1 LTVARR
7 APPPPAIPAYGQSSL
22 ADLVPSLLSAV
33 GAPGFSNP
41 LGIEPAASFCLL
53 VIDGLGLVQ
62 LRDHAS
68 RAPFLASLA
77 ESGSGLTAGFPATTA
92 ASIGSIGT
100 GLPPGQH
107 GLVGYTFALPGQ
119 DRAMNALQWALY
131 GTGPS
136 RDLREEFV
144 PERVQ
149 PEPTAFERAAAAGIE
164 VALVGPPVHARSG
177 MSRAVLRGGRYRGV
191 YSLGDLIIA
200 AAAEL
205 QTGRRTLVYAYHAD
219 LDTTG
224 HVRGVAS
231 DSWQQHLSVIDGLAA
246 AIADLVPPGSAL
258 AVTGDHGMIDLEQDQ
273 KVDVADRPSFTAG
286 VRLLAG
292 EARARHVYAEPGAAD
307 DVLAAWQAELG
318 EAMWVA
324 SREQAIDE
332 GWFGPIVADHVRP
345 RIGDVVAAAHGPV
358 GVFQKEVDS
367 LQPALVGHHGSLTP
381 DEQLVPLA
389 IFRK

>member
-1 LTVARR
+1 MPT
-7 APPPPAIPAYGQSSL
+7 PPLELPAYGSSSL

-41 LGIEPAASFCLL
+41 LGIEPAGSFCLL

-62 LRDHAS
+62 LLDHAPS
-68 RAPFLASLA
+68 APFLVSMAKTGGGVA
-77 ESGSGLTAGFPATTA
+77 AGFPATTA

-100 GLPPGQH
+100 GLPPGRH

-136 RDLREEFV
+136 VDLREEFV
-144 PERVQ
+144 PERLQ
-149 PEPTAFERAAAAGIE
+149 PEPTVFERAGAAGVE
-164 VALVGPPVHARSG
+164 VTLVGPPAHARSG

-224 HVRGVAS
+224 HVRGVGS
-231 DSWQQHLSVIDGLAA
+231 DSWQQHLSVIDGVAA

-258 AVTGDHGMIDLEQDQ
+258 AVTGDHGMVNLERDQ
-273 KVDVADRPSFTAG
+273 KVDVADRPALTAG
-286 VRLLAG
+286 VRLLGG

-307 DVLAAWQAELG
+307 DVLAAWRTELG
-318 EAMWVA
+318 DRMWVVP
-324 SREQAIDE
+324 REQAIEE
-332 GWFGPIVADHVRP
+332 GWFGPQVADHVRP
-345 RIGDVVAAAHGPV
+345 RIGDVVAAAYGPV

-367 LQPALVGHHGSLTP
+367 LQPALVGHHGSLTAA
-381 DEQLVPLA
+381 EQLVPLL